1 MRRLIENFS
10 KCNKFYLNQG
20 FLINC
25 FHITWEVQCLF
36 LLLCAL
42 IDLRCHSR
50 NLIINYWVIQRFIMD
65 SIKHLWLNAL
75 EKKVNSYKSYQ
86 GNIHVY
92 FLIRFLW
99 NNFHYASER
108 GVYSN
113 MSHSRF
119 CVTVVK
125 FLFCSNIYVVFS
137 WLFCWKSSCITDN
150 SNDTV

>member
-1 MRRLIENFS
+1 MLSHYLGSSVLVFYCYVLWLIWGAT
-10 KCNKFYLNQG
+10 QG
-20 FLINC
+20 TL
-25 FHITWEVQCLF
+25 
-36 LLLCAL
+36 
-42 IDLRCHSR
+42 
-50 NLIINYWVIQRFIMD
+50 NYWVIQSFIMD
-65 SIKHLWLNAL
+65 SIKHLRLNAL
-75 EKKVNSYKSYQ
+75 EKKFNSYKSYQ

-99 NNFHYASER
+99 NNFHHASER

-137 WLFCWKSSCITDN
+137 WWFCWKSSCITDN